1 MACTLYLM
9 VHSSRYIYGT
19 CSPLRMVLSQICRRY
34 SLPLAGSNLLFIRIY
49 SMRKNALSILCL
61 DLLDSFNTRFD
72 VLVLGN
78 YNRDELDVMDDFNE
92 EGVIIGEHD
101 VSG

>member
-1 MACTLYLM
+1 M
-9 VHSSRYIYGT
+9 
-19 CSPLRMVLSQICRRY
+19 
-34 SLPLAGSNLLFIRIY
+34 PLAGSNLLFIRIY

>member
-1 MACTLYLM
+1 
-9 VHSSRYIYGT
+9 
-19 CSPLRMVLSQICRRY
+19 
-34 SLPLAGSNLLFIRIY
+34 
-49 SMRKNALSILCL
+49 MRKNALSILCL